1 VLGRRDNHYTTETH
15 TKNVAQLLYLYFLN
29 DKIMTK
35 QKFTKLARLEQ
46 LFDHVCEIKIP
57 TKTQKKK
64 TPKKKKKK
72 KSSDPR
78 PPGFEPTRS
87 DVAYTACSTSST
99 AELPDGL
106 YYI

>member
-46 LFDHVCEIKIP
+46 LFGHVCKIKIP
-57 TKTQKKK
+57 TKKGEKAEKEKK
-64 TPKKKKKK
+64 PKK
-72 KSSDPR
+72 
-78 PPGFEPTRS
+78 
-87 DVAYTACSTSST
+87 
-99 AELPDGL
+99 
-106 YYI
+106 I

>member
-57 TKTQKKK
+57 TKKEKKAKKK
-64 TPKKKKKK
+64 MK
-72 KSSDPR
+72 KSSDPW